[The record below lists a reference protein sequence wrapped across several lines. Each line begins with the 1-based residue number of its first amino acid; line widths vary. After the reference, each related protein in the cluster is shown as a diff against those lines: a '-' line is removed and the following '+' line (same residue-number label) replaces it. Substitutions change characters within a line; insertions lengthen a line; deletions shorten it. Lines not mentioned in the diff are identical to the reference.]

1 MWFHCVFDSEA
12 CKHVRK
18 SNTEKL
24 SVKDLRKEAEEELNQ
39 EAVGVM
45 LLNDIGSIDFNF
57 ADGLNS

>member
-18 SNTEKL
+18 SNTEKF